1 MNNESN
7 LGDVVE
13 SLLALDHRERYH
25 LRGWV
30 PHEGVGDFVAM
41 LCLALERFRFVTRTH
56 GFSADIWCWADL
68 EPYYL
73 QAIAD
78 DEAIGSSKARRLKK
92 LKARPKVQ
100 RA

>member
-73 QAIAD
+73 QAISWCKTLGWIVRFR
-78 DEAIGSSKARRLKK
+78 ESL
-92 LKARPKVQ
+92 V
-100 RA
+100 